1 MKLPPPIKALHDL
14 LAERGFQLTQDTCT
28 SSKGQPVP
36 MYRITREDTPQW
48 KGAWMPWLEHSSSEA
63 QTVLSLT
70 CEALHK
76 WRNFTHQHE
85 PKADKVSIISGF
97 VESVERRAEE
107 KMLKTG
113 KLEGAHYAAMRQ
125 IFEEYKQN

>member
-1 MKLPPPIKALHDL
+1 MNLPPSIKVLHDL
-14 LAERGFQLTQDTCT
+14 LAERGFQLSQDTCI
-28 SSKGQPVP
+28 SSKGTKVP
-36 MYRITREDTPQW
+36 MYRITREDTPKW
-48 KGAWMPWLEHSSSEA
+48 EGAWMPWLEHSSSEA

-76 WRNFTHQHE
+76 WNAFARRHE
-85 PKADKVSIISGF
+85 PKVDKVSIIANF
-97 VESVERRAEE
+97 IERVERQAEE

-113 KLEGAHYAAMRQ
+113 KLEGAHYSAMRQ